1 MIKTIFILRYL
12 MNQPYRRKINSQL
25 NKGERLHDLRRFL
38 FFAHQ
43 GAIRQRHEEELTNQA
58 SCLNLITNAVV
69 TWNTIYI
76 EAALNQLR
84 SEGHQISDEDI
95 NRLSPTRYEHVN
107 PYGIYP
113 FDLEKE
119 SKRGGLRPL
128 RKPPKN

>member
-43 GAIRQRHEEELTNQA
+43 GAIRQRQEEELTNQA

-69 TWNTIYI
+69 T
-76 EAALNQLR
+76 
-84 SEGHQISDEDI
+84 
-95 NRLSPTRYEHVN
+95 
-107 PYGIYP
+107 
-113 FDLEKE
+113 
-119 SKRGGLRPL
+119 
-128 RKPPKN
+128 